1 MKTVLID
8 REKEIREKMKLRA
21 ERDEERRRT
30 VTTQTQVIKQEE
42 SEINKLRTELKDLEA
57 RLNIEKKG
65 VASQTKS

>member
-1 MKTVLID
+1 
-8 REKEIREKMKLRA
+8 MKLRA